1 MNRKM
6 KTRMQ
11 TTNNRTILRC
21 RMIFRAKCIRKKSSK
36 KGIAI
41 SKENRK
47 KMIKKWEKLM
57 INRKRR
63 I

>member
-1 MNRKM
+1 
-6 KTRMQ
+6 MQ

-21 RMIFRAKCIRKKSSK
+21 RMIFRAKCTRKKSSK

-41 SKENRK
+41 NKENRK
-47 KMIKKWEKLM
+47 KMMKKWEKWM
-57 INRKRR
+57 INRNRR